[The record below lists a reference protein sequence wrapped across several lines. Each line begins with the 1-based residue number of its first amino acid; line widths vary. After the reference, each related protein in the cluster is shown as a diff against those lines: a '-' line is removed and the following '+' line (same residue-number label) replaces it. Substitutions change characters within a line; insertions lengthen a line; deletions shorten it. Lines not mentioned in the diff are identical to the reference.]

1 VSAQEPTRARDLQ
14 KRPESAWAVQ
24 EIFTNLFVVTVGSV
38 VLGFVLSRVIVPLTA
53 RIRDVPI
60 AVVVQFCG
68 TFAVWMLAERLHL
81 SGILTVVVFAMAS
94 TQRAGDTIRA
104 RVRIPSY
111 AVWEFAVFVLNVL
124 AFILVGF
131 QLKAIL
137 GRIDTPTMIL
147 GARSEGPHYIEE
159 RMRTVTQ

>member
-1 VSAQEPTRARDLQ
+1 MQ
-14 KRPESAWAVQ
+14 
-24 EIFTNLFVVTVGSV
+24 
-38 VLGFVLSRVIVPLTA
+38 LTA
-53 RIRDVPI
+53 RIHDVAI

-68 TFAVWMLAERLHL
+68 TFAVWMLAERLLL
-81 SGILTVVVFAMAS
+81 SGLLSVVGFAMACAR
-94 TQRAGDTIRA
+94 RAADVIPA

-137 GRIDTPTMIL
+137 GRIDTPTLIEYAGVAAFVQTPTVRLAWVATDSGGAASTL
-147 GARSEGPHYIEE
+147 GVGHALLASGEGT
-159 RMRTVTQ
+159 R